1 MDEKIPASLLVSGAG
16 VERFNPCA
24 HHSRMGKQTV
34 HPTSQTASGLPQ
46 DHHAEGKNQS
56 QDVRGMALSYG
67 KSKFGMVV
75 LRDVAL
81 REERH

>member
-1 MDEKIPASLLVSGAG
+1 ML
-16 VERFNPCA
+16 
-24 HHSRMGKQTV
+24 T
-34 HPTSQTASGLPQ
+34 T
-46 DHHAEGKNQS
+46 HHAEGKNQS